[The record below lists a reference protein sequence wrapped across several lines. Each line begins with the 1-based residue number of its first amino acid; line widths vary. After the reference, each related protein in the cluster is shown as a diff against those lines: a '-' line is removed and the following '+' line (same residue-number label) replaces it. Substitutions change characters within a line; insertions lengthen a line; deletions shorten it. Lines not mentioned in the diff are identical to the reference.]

1 MTADEHWDELLS
13 DYNELQ
19 QQNADLLA
27 ALKVLYNMV
36 DEQYGQGIANGY
48 WPTVAPRLEQA
59 KQAITAAE
67 RNQELTQLSEWEAE
81 NLP

>member
-1 MTADEHWDELLS
+1 MMFKLDELLS
-13 DYNELQ
+13 ELVKLET
-19 QQNADLLA
+19 QNADLLS

>member
-1 MTADEHWDELLS
+1 MS
-13 DYNELQ
+13 DVDYLDAFEELQ
-19 QQNADLLA
+19 QENADLLS